1 MWFDKVIAKIKR
13 VRFLPHTVERGY
25 GKSRLASNISLY
37 MEAIQDMT
45 IITMEG
51 ESELVCD
58 QSNGVASN
66 ARTIRNPD
74 FKGTAII
81 RRTISQKNIYKIRDH
96 VFGDKLNYVTTQIG
110 AGAATGVAISEAE
123 I

>member
-58 QSNGVASN
+58 Q
-66 ARTIRNPD
+66 
-74 FKGTAII
+74 
-81 RRTISQKNIYKIRDH
+81 
-96 VFGDKLNYVTTQIG
+96 
-110 AGAATGVAISEAE
+110 
-123 I
+123 